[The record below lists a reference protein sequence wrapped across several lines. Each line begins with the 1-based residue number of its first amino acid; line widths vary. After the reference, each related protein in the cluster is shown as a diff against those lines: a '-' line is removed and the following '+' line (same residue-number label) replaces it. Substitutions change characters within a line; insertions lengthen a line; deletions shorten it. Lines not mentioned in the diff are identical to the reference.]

1 MSVIQAVILGAI
13 QGLTEFLP
21 VSSSGHLTIFSEW
34 FFSVPANL
42 SFDIAV
48 HLGSLIAILIYFRNE
63 AIEAVHEV
71 FRAKFTDSLIFK
83 IFVGSIP
90 ALFAAIF
97 FMDKIEKAF
106 ENARFAAFML
116 FITAILLFISEFL
129 SSKGS
134 LPKKKVPE
142 VADALVIGIFQAFA
156 ILPGISRSG
165 STIAGGL
172 LRNLDREASARF
184 SFLLVIPAILG
195 SLLLDI
201 IKGGFNFGSI
211 TFAGFLSSFLFSLAA
226 LEFLLKYVRK
236 HRLYPFAVY
245 CAAIGTIY
253 LIVSR

>member
-1 MSVIQAVILGAI
+1 LSVIQALILGAI

-34 FFSVPANL
+34 LFSFPSDL

-48 HLGSLIAILIYFRNE
+48 HVGSLIAILIYFRKE
-63 AIEAVHEV
+63 VRDAALEV
-71 FRAKFTDSLIFK
+71 FEKKLTETLVFK
-83 IFVGSIP
+83 IFIGSIP
-90 ALFAAIF
+90 ALLVAVF
-97 FMDKIEKAF
+97 FLDRIERAF
-106 ENARFAAFML
+106 ENAEFAASML
-116 FITAILLFISEFL
+116 LVTAFLLTLSEFL
-129 SSKGS
+129 SSKS
-134 LPKKKVPE
+134 SQAKKNQPG
-142 VADALVIGIFQAFA
+142 AFDAIVIGIFQAFA

-172 LRNLDREASARF
+172 LRNLDREASAKF

-201 IKGGFNFGSI
+201 VNGGISFGSAMV
-211 TFAGFLSSFLFSLAA
+211 AGFFSSLLFSLVA

-245 CAAIGTIY
+245 CAALAAVY
-253 LIVSR
+253 LIASG